1 MSSNLRG
8 RVAAPATVASSP
20 AALAAVDLSR
30 RPKVPVQRSNAAL
43 GNAAEAAGN
52 TGAVAPDDTGGY
64 ALDWSA
70 LMAEA
75 QGGDVAAYRTLLEAV
90 VPYLRA
96 LAARRHRDARD
107 IEDAVQDILLTVHQ
121 IRRTYDPARPFGP
134 WLVAI
139 ANRRLVDRLRRQ
151 GRTTARE
158 TALEPHD
165 ETFAAPEANLYPDA
179 MEQGALRAAVAGLP
193 PRQREAITL
202 LKLQELSL
210 KEASAASGLSVASLK
225 VSVHRGM
232 KNLRKLLPNRS
243 DET

>member
-1 MSSNLRG
+1 MSSDRANPLVRSGSDRAG
-8 RVAAPATVASSP
+8 RSAAAPERAQEHPRDYT
-20 AALAAVDLSR
+20 
-30 RPKVPVQRSNAAL
+30 
-43 GNAAEAAGN
+43 
-52 TGAVAPDDTGGY
+52 
-64 ALDWSA
+64 LDWSQ
-70 LMAEA
+70 LMAKA
-75 QGGDVAAYRTLLEAV
+75 QGGDAASYRMLLEAIA
-90 VPYLRA
+90 PYLRA
-96 LAARRHRDARD
+96 LAARRHRDQRD

-151 GRTTARE
+151 GRSTARE
-158 TALEPHD
+158 TSLEPHH
-165 ETFAAPEANLYPDA
+165 ETFAAPEANFQTDP

-210 KEASAASGLSVASLK
+210 KEASAASGLTVASLK

-232 KNLRKLLPNRS
+232 KNLKKLLSDRS
-243 DET
+243 DEN

>member
-1 MSSNLRG
+1 MSSDR
-8 RVAAPATVASSP
+8 RTRPAPSSDAARTGGAS
-20 AALAAVDLSR
+20 
-30 RPKVPVQRSNAAL
+30 
-43 GNAAEAAGN
+43 
-52 TGAVAPDDTGGY
+52 GY

-70 LMAEA
+70 LMAAA
-75 QGGDVAAYRTLLEAV
+75 QAGDASAYRTLLEAV
-90 VPYLRA
+90 APYLRA
-96 LAARRHRDARD
+96 LASRRHRDARD

-121 IRRTYDPARPFGP
+121 IRHTYDPGRPFGP

-151 GRTTARE
+151 GRTSARE
-158 TALEPHD
+158 TALAPHD

-232 KNLRKLLPNRS
+232 KNLRKLLPDRS